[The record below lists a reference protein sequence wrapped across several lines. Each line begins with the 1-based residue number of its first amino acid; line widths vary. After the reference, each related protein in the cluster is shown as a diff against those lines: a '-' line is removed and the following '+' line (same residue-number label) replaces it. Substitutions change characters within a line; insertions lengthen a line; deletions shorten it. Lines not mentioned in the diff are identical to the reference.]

1 MIFFGRKWRDDAAG
15 DVNLT
20 RERTVMSE
28 QGEITP
34 DPDSEGEGKEN
45 IKGDASPNKETDA
58 LRTGMMA
65 EREKR
70 QAAEQESAELRGRLS
85 ALEEGA
91 SRGTPETTFTRV
103 QLDGAVADGRVT
115 QDEAD
120 AIYKAQL
127 KREITEEVTAK
138 VAETTTVNAV
148 GLEIQQ
154 YKDAL
159 PNLAVRGSDEF
170 AKVAQEF
177 NWMRSKG
184 MPDNLNTEL
193 TAMRSVFG
201 PAEKLKADKGT
212 RVLEPH
218 RETGGSAQEAAE
230 TKDSWPKDMKPETKR
245 FYEDQIR
252 SGAVVDMAAAKK
264 EWGYKPKH
272 SPRHT
277 R

>member
-1 MIFFGRKWRDDAAG
+1 
-15 DVNLT
+15 
-20 RERTVMSE
+20 MSE

-34 DPDSEGEGKEN
+34 DPDTEGEGL
-45 IKGDASPNKETDA
+45 KGDASPNKETDA

-148 GLEIQQ
+148 GLGIQQ

-159 PNLAVRGSDEF
+159 PNLEVRGSDEF

-177 NWMRSKG
+177 NWMRSNG
-184 MPDNLNTEL
+184 QPDNLNTEL
-193 TAMRSVFG
+193 AAMRSVFG

-212 RVLEPH
+212 RVLDTH
-218 RETGGSAQEAAE
+218 QETGGGAQGDSGE
-230 TKDSWPKDMKPETKR
+230 TKDSWPKDMTPETKR
-245 FYEDQIR
+245 FYDDQIR
-252 SGAVVDMAAAKK
+252 SGAVVDMAAAKE
-264 EWGYKPKH
+264 EWNYKPKH
-272 SPRHT
+272 SPRHAK
-277 R
+277 